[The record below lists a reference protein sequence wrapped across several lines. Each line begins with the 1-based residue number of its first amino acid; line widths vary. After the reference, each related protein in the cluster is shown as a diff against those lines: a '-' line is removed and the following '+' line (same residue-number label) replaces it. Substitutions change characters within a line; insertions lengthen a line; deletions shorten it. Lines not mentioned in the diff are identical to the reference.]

1 MTYEPMHPAQAQ
13 RVRVKE
19 KISFRL
25 NLLVTIVATLQEVR
39 INVYF
44 ILVSESR
51 PYVLSYRSI
60 YS

>member
-1 MTYEPMHPAQAQ
+1 MTYVPMYSAKAQ

-19 KISFRL
+19 KISFGL
-25 NLLVTIVATLQEVR
+25 NLLVTIVATLQEER
-39 INVYF
+39 INIHF
-44 ILVSESR
+44 ILVSETR